1 MFENKVKLSDI
12 AASGTVLNAQTSV
25 ALLGNIFFNKAP
37 LHDGA
42 TIIRDGYIYASGCI
56 LPLTDNKDVDIN
68 LGTRHRAALGM
79 SEVSDAVIVVVSE
92 ETGAISIAVNG
103 KLQRFLDRETLV
115 TRLEDWLL
123 DGTKI
128 YVKNTSK
135 FSSKRKGKKDEK

>member
-1 MFENKVKLSDI
+1 
-12 AASGTVLNAQTSV
+12 
-25 ALLGNIFFNKAP
+25 
-37 LHDGA
+37 
-42 TIIRDGYIYASGCI
+42 
-56 LPLTDNKDVDIN
+56 
-68 LGTRHRAALGM
+68 M